1 MLYQGAFTGHITLVH
16 GTNLRDRHVRLV
28 NNQQE
33 IIREIIQQTV
43 RGTACGTTVN
53 MARVVLNAIA
63 EAHLLHHFQV
73 VGGAH
78 AQTLR
83 LQQLALGLEGL
94 QALA

>member
-1 MLYQGAFTGHITLVH
+1 MLNQGAFTGHIALVH
-16 GTNLRDRHVRLV
+16 GTNLRDRHVRLI

-43 RGTACGTTVN
+43 RGTAGGTTIN

-83 LQQLALGLEGL
+83 LQ
-94 QALA
+94 